1 MGALGFYGM
10 QALIVY
16 YMVQRLNFPDE
27 RAALVTGR
35 RVGADLRGSRHWRL
49 GERPGSRHAPHDAVG
64 RGGPGHR
71 LRVDGGARRQRVVP
85 VLLLGVI
92 VVGNGLFKANT
103 GNLVRKIYEG
113 DDSRIDSAF
122 TIYYMAVN
130 GRDDLAAADP
140 LAQGL
145 RQ

>member
-1 MGALGFYGM
+1 MG
-10 QALIVY
+10 
-16 YMVQRLNFPDE
+16 D
-27 RAALVTGR
+27 
-35 RVGADLRGSRHWRL
+35 RV
-49 GERPGSRHAPHDAVG
+49 RHAPHDAVG

-85 VLLLGVI
+85 VLLLVSSWSAT
-92 VVGNGLFKANT
+92 VVKANT

-130 GRDDLAAADP
+130 RA
-140 LAQGL
+140 
-145 RQ
+145 R